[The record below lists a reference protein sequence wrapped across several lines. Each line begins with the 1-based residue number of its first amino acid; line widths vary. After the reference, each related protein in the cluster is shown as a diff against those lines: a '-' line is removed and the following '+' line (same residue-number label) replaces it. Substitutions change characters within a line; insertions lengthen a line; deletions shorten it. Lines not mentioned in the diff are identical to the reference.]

1 MSKRLRIVSVCKSL
15 PNPDHASDGVFVA
28 NRLAAMHEQADVRVI
43 QPVPYMPVLRRLPTW
58 AREQSRQ
65 LKSMRVEHAP
75 MFYVPGVLKFADAM
89 WMERAIGRR
98 IEEMHAQQPIDVIDA
113 HFGYPEG
120 AACMRIARRLG
131 IPTFV
136 TIRGFEN
143 EFASR
148 AGVGPQLIAA
158 MRAATGCISVSHSLK
173 ELATRLGVA
182 EDRVRV
188 VHNAIDAKLF
198 HSGPRDQARSQ
209 LGIDPRQPL
218 VVSVGHLISRKRHHV
233 LIEAFARVRE
243 RMPEA
248 RLAIMGAPSFEQQY
262 PGQLEAQIG
271 ALGLREH
278 VRILGNIPPTTV
290 ATWLR
295 AADVFALGTAR
306 EGCCN
311 AVLEAL
317 ASGLPVVTTPAGDNA
332 WFVEEGISGHIVP
345 VDDVAAMAD
354 RVGTALA
361 RPDWDRTGIARKL
374 TQQVGSWDRVAASV
388 IEFFNERLGARTL
401 Q

>member
-148 AGVGPQLIAA
+148 PGVGPQLVAA
-158 MRAATGCISVSHSLK
+158 MREATGCVSVSHSLK

-388 IEFFNERLGARTL
+388 IEFFNERLGTRTL

>member
-1 MSKRLRIVSVCKSL
+1 MSRRLRIVSVCKSL

-28 NRLAAMHEQADVRVI
+28 QRLAAMQEHADVHVI
-43 QPVPYMPVLRRLPTW
+43 QPVPYMPVLRGLPAW
-58 AREQSRQ
+58 AREPSRQ
-65 LKSMRVEHAP
+65 LKSMRIEHAP
-75 MFYVPGVLKFADAM
+75 MFYIPGVLKTADAM
-89 WMERAIGRR
+89 WLARAIGSR
-98 IEEMHAQQPIDVIDA
+98 IERLHAQQPIDVIDA

-120 AACMRIARRLG
+120 AACLRIGRRLG
-131 IPTFV
+131 IPAFI

-148 AGVGPQLIAA
+148 PGVGPQLIAA
-158 MRAATGCISVSHSLK
+158 MREATGCVSVSHSLK
-173 ELATRLGVA
+173 TLAMRLGVA

-188 VHNAIDAKLF
+188 VHNAIDAGLF
-198 HSGPRDQARSQ
+198 HPGPRDEARAQ
-209 LGIDPRQPL
+209 LGIDPGQPL
-218 VVSVGHLISRKRHHV
+218 VVSVGHLISRKRHHI
-233 LIEAFARVRE
+233 LIEGFARVRE
-243 RMPEA
+243 RLPGA
-248 RLAIMGAPSFEQQY
+248 RLAIMGAPSFEAQY
-262 PGQLEAQIG
+262 PAQLDAQIG

-317 ASGLPVVTTPAGDNA
+317 ATGLPVVTTPAGDNA
-332 WFVEEGISGHIVP
+332 WFVEEGVNGHLVP
-345 VDDVAAMAD
+345 VDDASAMGDRVAA
-354 RVGTALA
+354 ALERA
-361 RPDWDRTGIARKL
+361 TWDRAAISRKL
-374 TQQVGSWDRVAASV
+374 MQQVGSWDRVATSV
-388 IEFFNERLGARTL
+388 LDFFNERLGARAL

>member
-1 MSKRLRIVSVCKSL
+1 MSRRLRIVSVCRSL

-28 NRLAAMHEQADVRVI
+28 NRLAAMHEHADVHVI
-43 QPVPYMPVLRRLPTW
+43 QPVPYMPLLRQLPVW
-58 AREQSRQ
+58 ARERSRQ
-65 LKSMRVEHAP
+65 LKNMRIEHAP
-75 MFYVPGVLKFADAM
+75 MFYVPGVLKTADAM
-89 WMERAIGRR
+89 WLARAISRR
-98 IEEMHAQQPIDVIDA
+98 VEELHAQQPIDVIDA

-120 AACMRIARRLG
+120 AACLRIARRLG
-131 IPTFV
+131 IPAFI

-143 EFASR
+143 EFVSR
-148 AGVGPQLIAA
+148 PGVGPQLIEAL
-158 MRAATGCISVSHSLK
+158 RGATGCVSVSHSLK
-173 ELATRLGVA
+173 ALATRLGVA
-182 EDRVRV
+182 EERVRV
-188 VHNAIDAKLF
+188 VHNAIDSGLF
-198 HSGPRDQARSQ
+198 HPGDRDQARAQ

-218 VVSVGHLISRKRHHV
+218 AVSVGHLISRKRHHV

-243 RMPEA
+243 RLPGA
-248 RLAIMGAPSFEQQY
+248 RLAIMGAPSFEPQY
-262 PGQLEAQIG
+262 PAQLEAQID

-290 ATWLR
+290 ATWLQ

-317 ASGLPVVTTPAGDNA
+317 ATGLPVVTTPAGDNA
-332 WFVEEGISGHIVP
+332 WFVEENNSGHLVP
-345 VDDVAAMAD
+345 VDDVPAMAD
-354 RVGTALA
+354 RVAAALGRA
-361 RPDWDRTGIARKL
+361 DWDRAAIARRL

-388 IEFFNERLGARTL
+388 IEFFNERLAARTV

>member
-1 MSKRLRIVSVCKSL
+1 MSRRLRIVSVCKSL

-43 QPVPYMPVLRRLPTW
+43 QPVPYMPMLRRLPAW
-58 AREQSRQ
+58 ARERSRQ

-89 WMERAIGRR
+89 WMERAIGSR

-148 AGVGPQLIAA
+148 PGVGPQLIAA
-158 MRAATGCISVSHSLK
+158 MREATGCVSVSHSLK

-198 HSGPRDQARSQ
+198 HSGPRDEARAQ
-209 LGIDPRQPL
+209 LGIDPRQQL

-243 RMPEA
+243 RIPEA
-248 RLAIMGAPSFEQQY
+248 RLAIMGAPSFEAQY
-262 PGQLEAQIG
+262 PAQLDTQIG

-278 VRILGNIPPTTV
+278 ARILGNIPPTTV

-317 ASGLPVVTTPAGDNA
+317 ATGLPVVTTPAGDNA
-332 WFVEEGISGHIVP
+332 WFVEEGVSGHIVP
-345 VDDVAAMAD
+345 VDDVAALAD
-354 RVGTALA
+354 RVGAALA
-361 RPDWDRTGIARKL
+361 RPDWDRAGIARKL

-388 IEFFNERLGARTL
+388 IEFFNERLAART
-401 Q
+401 QP

>member
-1 MSKRLRIVSVCKSL
+1 
-15 PNPDHASDGVFVA
+15 
-28 NRLAAMHEQADVRVI
+28 
-43 QPVPYMPVLRRLPTW
+43 
-58 AREQSRQ
+58 
-65 LKSMRVEHAP
+65 
-75 MFYVPGVLKFADAM
+75 
-89 WMERAIGRR
+89 
-98 IEEMHAQQPIDVIDA
+98 
-113 HFGYPEG
+113 
-120 AACMRIARRLG
+120 MRIARRLG

>member
-1 MSKRLRIVSVCKSL
+1 MSRRLRIVSVCKSL

-28 NRLAAMHEQADVRVI
+28 NRLGAMHEQADVRVI
-43 QPVPYMPVLRRLPTW
+43 QPVPYMPVLRRLPSW
-58 AREQSRQ
+58 ARERSRQ
-65 LKSMRVEHAP
+65 LKGMRVEHAP

-89 WMERAIGRR
+89 WMERAIGSR
-98 IEEMHAQQPIDVIDA
+98 IAEMHAQQPIDVIDA

-120 AACMRIARRLG
+120 AACLRIARRLG
-131 IPTFV
+131 IPAFI

-148 AGVGPQLIAA
+148 PGVGPQLIAA
-158 MRAATGCISVSHSLK
+158 MREATGCVSVSHSLK
-173 ELATRLGVA
+173 ELAMRLGVA

-198 HSGPRDQARSQ
+198 HSGPRDEARTQ

-248 RLAIMGAPSFEQQY
+248 RLAIMGAPSFEAQY
-262 PGQLEAQIG
+262 PAQLEAQIG

-354 RVGTALA
+354 RVGAALA
-361 RPDWDRTGIARKL
+361 RPDWHRAAIARKL

-388 IEFFNERLGARTL
+388 IEFFNERLAAGTR

>member
-28 NRLAAMHEQADVRVI
+28 NRLAAMHEHADVQVL
-43 QPVPYMPVLRRLPTW
+43 QPVPYMPVLRRLPAW
-58 AREQSRQ
+58 AREPSRT
-65 LKSMRVEHAP
+65 LKSMRIEHAP
-75 MFYVPGVLKFADAM
+75 MLYVPGVLKFADAM

-98 IEEMHAQQPIDVIDA
+98 IEELHAQQAIDVIDA

-120 AACMRIARRLG
+120 AACLRIARRLN
-131 IPTFV
+131 IPAFI

-143 EFASR
+143 EFATR
-148 AGVGPQLIAA
+148 PGVGPQLIEA
-158 MRAATGCISVSHSLK
+158 MRGASGCVSVSHSLK
-173 ELATRLGVA
+173 ALAMRLGVA

-188 VHNAIDAKLF
+188 VHNAIDARLF
-198 HSGPRDQARSQ
+198 HPGDRGAARAE
-209 LGIDPRQPL
+209 LGIDPGQL
-218 VVSVGHLISRKRHHV
+218 LAVSVGHLISRKRHHI

-243 RMPEA
+243 RLPNA
-248 RLAIMGAPSFEQQY
+248 RLAIMGAPSFEHQY
-262 PGQLEAQIG
+262 PAQLEARIDS
-271 ALGLREH
+271 LGLRDH
-278 VRILGNIPPTTV
+278 VRIHGNLPPTTV

-317 ASGLPVVTTPAGDNA
+317 ATGLPVVTTPAGDNA
-332 WFVEEGISGHIVP
+332 WFVEEGVSGHLVP
-345 VDDVAAMAD
+345 VDDVGATAD
-354 RVGTALA
+354 RVAAALA
-361 RPDWDRTGIARKL
+361 RADWDRAAIARKL

-388 IEFFNERLGARTL
+388 IEFFHERLGVRTP

>member
-28 NRLAAMHEQADVRVI
+28 NRLAAMHEQADLRVI
-43 QPVPYMPVLRRLPTW
+43 QPVPYMPVLRRLPVW
-58 AREQSRQ
+58 ARERSRQ
-65 LKSMRVEHAP
+65 LKSMHIEHAP

-89 WMERAIGRR
+89 WMERAIGSR
-98 IEEMHAQQPIDVIDA
+98 IAQMHAQQPIDVIDA

-120 AACMRIARRLG
+120 AACLRIARRLG
-131 IPTFV
+131 IPAFI

-148 AGVGPQLIAA
+148 PGVGPQLITA
-158 MRAATGCISVSHSLK
+158 MREATGCVSVSHSLK
-173 ELATRLGVA
+173 ELAMRLGVA

-188 VHNAIDAKLF
+188 VHNAIDARLF
-198 HSGPRDQARSQ
+198 HSGPRDEARTQ

-243 RMPEA
+243 RIPEA
-248 RLAIMGAPSFEQQY
+248 RLAIMGAPSFEAQY
-262 PGQLEAQIG
+262 PAQLEAQIG
-271 ALGLREH
+271 TLGLREH

-345 VDDVAAMAD
+345 VDDVAAMGD
-354 RVGTALA
+354 RVGAALA
-361 RPDWDRTGIARKL
+361 RPDWNRAAIAHKL
-374 TQQVGSWDRVAASV
+374 MQQVGSWDRVAASV
-388 IEFFNERLGARTL
+388 IEFFNERLAAGTR

>member
-1 MSKRLRIVSVCKSL
+1 MSRRLRIVSVCKSL

-43 QPVPYMPVLRRLPTW
+43 QPVPYMPMLRRLPAW
-58 AREQSRQ
+58 ARERSRQ

-89 WMERAIGRR
+89 WMERAICSR

-148 AGVGPQLIAA
+148 PGVGPQLIAA
-158 MRAATGCISVSHSLK
+158 MREATGCVSVSHSLK

-198 HSGPRDQARSQ
+198 HSGPRDEARAQ
-209 LGIDPRQPL
+209 LGLDLRQPL

-243 RMPEA
+243 RIPQA
-248 RLAIMGAPSFEQQY
+248 RLAIMGAPSFEAQY
-262 PGQLEAQIG
+262 PAQLDTQIG

-332 WFVEEGISGHIVP
+332 WFVEDGISGHIVP

-354 RVGTALA
+354 RVGAALA
-361 RPDWDRTGIARKL
+361 RPDWDRTAIARKL

-388 IEFFNERLGARTL
+388 IEFFNERLAART
-401 Q
+401 QK

>member
-1 MSKRLRIVSVCKSL
+1 MTRRLRIVSVCRSL

-28 NRLAAMHEQADVRVI
+28 NRLAAMHEHADVHVI

-58 AREQSRQ
+58 ARQRSRQ
-65 LKSMRVEHAP
+65 LKSMRIEHAP
-75 MFYVPGVLKFADAM
+75 MFYVPGVLKTADAM
-89 WMERAIGRR
+89 WLARAIGSR
-98 IEEMHAQQPIDVIDA
+98 IERMHARQPIDLIDA

-120 AACMRIARRLG
+120 AACLRVAHRLG
-131 IPTFV
+131 IPAFI

-148 AGVGPQLIAA
+148 PGVGPQLVNAL
-158 MRAATGCISVSHSLK
+158 REATGCVSVSHSLK

-182 EDRVRV
+182 DERVRV
-188 VHNAIDAKLF
+188 VHNAIDAGLF
-198 HSGPRDQARSQ
+198 HPGNRDAARAE
-209 LGIDPRQPL
+209 LGIDTRQPL

-233 LIEAFARVRE
+233 LIDAFARVRE
-243 RMPEA
+243 RLPNA
-248 RLAIMGAPSFEQQY
+248 RLVIMGAPSFEQQY
-262 PGQLEAQIG
+262 PAQLDAQVA
-271 ALGLREH
+271 ALGLRDH
-278 VRILGNIPPTTV
+278 VSIMGNIPPPKV

-317 ASGLPVVTTPAGDNA
+317 ATGLPVVTTPAGDNA
-332 WFVEEGISGHIVP
+332 WFVEENVSGHLVP
-345 VDDVAAMAD
+345 VDDATTMAD
-354 RVGTALA
+354 RVTRALE
-361 RPDWDRTGIARKL
+361 RTDWDRAGISQRL
-374 TQQVGSWDRVAASV
+374 MQQVGSWDRVATSV
-388 IEFFNERLGARTL
+388 IEFFKERLGASRL